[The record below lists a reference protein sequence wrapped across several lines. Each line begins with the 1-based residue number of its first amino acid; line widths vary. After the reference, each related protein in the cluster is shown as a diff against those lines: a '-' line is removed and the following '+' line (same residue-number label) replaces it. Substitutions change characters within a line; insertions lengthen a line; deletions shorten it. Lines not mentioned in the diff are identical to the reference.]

1 VIEAHDLLAAVDA
14 RTPMVIGDSTTE
26 EDEVASRATLGWM
39 NNSSVGVQRYQG
51 VPPWEIHRDAD
62 ELLYVMD
69 GDMELTVIGDDGPEV
84 VAVTGG
90 MVVIVPKNRWHR
102 PVAKTM
108 VTLFSSTPF
117 TDSDIAF
124 GEAPPR

>member
-14 RTPMVIGDSTTE
+14 RTPMVIGDGTTE

-84 VAVTGG
+84 VADRRHGCHRSEEPMASSG
-90 MVVIVPKNRWHR
+90 RQDDGHVVQLHSLHR
-102 PVAKTM
+102 
-108 VTLFSSTPF
+108 L
-117 TDSDIAF
+117 
-124 GEAPPR
+124 RRRLQ